1 MDLEKELLA
10 EAAVESSRS
19 VSEDP
24 SKAPSMRG
32 SGGKTA
38 YAIRVNLARMVEEDG
53 IETIG
58 FLTLTV
64 GDHGAAGFR
73 QVHDAEEASRR
84 FNSLNTHLLK
94 TLFKRAV
101 VVTERHKSGAI
112 HFHVVGSMVGG
123 LQIRRGFDFERVK
136 RRDYR
141 SVCPDL
147 RAIWAMLRERLPEF
161 GFGRAEL
168 TPIRTTGAQI
178 ASYVSKY
185 VSKNLDARRPEDKGK
200 RLVRYIGWSKEQLKP
215 KEFGWASAP
224 ARQWRAKARQ
234 AAAVVGCYTPEEC
247 AERWGPRW
255 AWILTESWTRIC
267 GRQGGFELDFSEGK
281 REVLWEV
288 LMKWADLKRVSPKP
302 REIDRETLADC
313 REFFSR
319 GEGGLGVGVGAGWVE
334 LFTGNPQEIG
344 VKCRGMTPSATQG
357 WGGIGQKCELSRLGL
372 PLETLGALDP
382 MPGGLLLPLTAR

>member
-10 EAAVESSRS
+10 EAAEAERDGSRS
-19 VSEDP
+19 VSEDL

-38 YAIRVNLARMVEEDG
+38 YAIRVNLERLVEEDG
-53 IETIG
+53 IDTVG

-64 GDHGAAGFR
+64 GDPEPDGSFR
-73 QVHDAEEASRR
+73 QVHDADEASRR

-94 TLFKRAV
+94 TLFRRAV

-112 HFHVVGSMVGG
+112 HFHVVGSMQGG
-123 LQIRRGFDFERVK
+123 LNIRRGFDFDRVK

-147 RAIWAMLRERLPEF
+147 RALWAMLRERLPEF

-168 TPIRTTGAQI
+168 TPIRTSGPQI
-178 ASYVSKY
+178 ASYLSKY

-200 RLVRYIGWSKEQLKP
+200 RLVRYIGWDKEQLKP
-215 KEFGWASAP
+215 REFGWASRP
-224 ARQWRAKARQ
+224 ACQWRAKAKQ
-234 AAAVVGCYTPEEC
+234 AAALVGCYSPEDC
-247 AERWGPRW
+247 AERWGPKW

-267 GRQGGFELDFSEGK
+267 GRAAGWQLDFTGGR

-288 LMKWADLKRVSPKP
+288 LMKWADLRWVPI
-302 REIDRETLADC
+302 RRRTIDLDTIADHQ
-313 REFFSR
+313 EFFSR
-319 GEGGLGVGVGAGWVE
+319 TVGGQGVGVGPGWVE
-334 LFTGNPQEIG
+334 LFTANPPEIG
-344 VKCRGMTPSATQG
+344 VKCRDVTPSATST
-357 WGGIGQKCELSRLGL
+357 CEGRLQECEF
-372 PLETLGALDP
+372 LE
-382 MPGGLLLPLTAR
+382 

>member
-1 MDLEKELLA
+1 MDFENQLREEFA
-10 EAAVESSRS
+10 ATEAAENGGMGSSTAVRE
-19 VSEDP
+19 SEDP
-24 SKAPSMRG
+24 VEKPTMRG

-38 YAIRVNLARMVEEDG
+38 YAIRVNLGRLVEEDG
-53 IETIG
+53 IDTVG

-64 GDHGAAGFR
+64 GDSVDGRFL
-73 QVHDAEEASRR
+73 QVHDAAEASKR

-112 HFHVVGSMVGG
+112 HFHVVGSMAGG
-123 LQIRRGFDFERVK
+123 LNIRRGFDFERVK

-161 GFGRAEL
+161 GFGRSEL
-168 TPIRTTGAQI
+168 TPIRTSGPQI

-200 RLVRYIGWSKEQLKP
+200 RLVRYIGWDRQQLKP
-215 KEFGWASAP
+215 LEFGWASKP
-224 ARQWRAKARQ
+224 ACQWRAKARQ
-234 AAAVVGCYTPEEC
+234 AAALIGCFSPEDC
-247 AERWGPRW
+247 AERFGPKW

-267 GRQGGFELDFSEGK
+267 GRAGGWSLDFTDCK
-281 REVLWEV
+281 RETLWEV
-288 LMKWADLKRVSPKP
+288 LMKWADLKRVSL
-302 REIDRETLADC
+302 RGRLIDRETVADC

-319 GEGGLGVGVGAGWVE
+319 PVGGLGVEVGAGWVE
-334 LFTGNPQEIG
+334 LFTANPREIG
-344 VKCRGMTPSATQG
+344 VKCRGLTSSATTVC
-357 WGGIGQKCELSRLGL
+357 GGRVRKCELRV
-372 PLETLGALDP
+372 
-382 MPGGLLLPLTAR
+382 

>member
-1 MDLEKELLA
+1 MDFETELREELDALQVVGAVPEVGSDCDRAKEICAA
-10 EAAVESSRS
+10 EGDRKN
-19 VSEDP
+19 EDP
-24 SKAPSMRG
+24 ASKANMRG

-38 YAIRVNLARMVEEDG
+38 YAIRVNLARLVEEDG
-53 IETIG
+53 IDSVG

-64 GDHGAAGFR
+64 GDDRNGRFE
-73 QVHDAEEASRR
+73 QVHDAAEASKR

-112 HFHVVGSMVGG
+112 HFHVVGSMASG
-123 LQIRRGFDFERVK
+123 LNIRRGFDFERVK

-147 RAIWAMLRERLPEF
+147 RALWAMLRERLPEF

-168 TPIRTTGAQI
+168 TPIRTSGPQI

-215 KEFGWASAP
+215 QEFGWASKP
-224 ARQWRAKARQ
+224 ACQWRAKARQ
-234 AAAVVGCYTPEEC
+234 AASLVGCFTPEDC
-247 AERWGPRW
+247 AERFGPRW

-267 GRQGGFELDFSEGK
+267 GRAGGYQLDFTEGR

-288 LMKWADLKRVSPKP
+288 LMKWADLKRVSL
-302 REIDRETLADC
+302 RGRLIDRDTIADA

-319 GEGGLGVGVGAGWVE
+319 DEGGRWVGVGAGWVE
-334 LFTGNPQEIG
+334 LFRANPQEIG
-344 VKCRGMTPSATQG
+344 VKCRGLTPSATRVCAGRVQT
-357 WGGIGQKCELSRLGL
+357 CELR
-372 PLETLGALDP
+372 E
-382 MPGGLLLPLTAR
+382 

>member
-1 MDLEKELLA
+1 MDFETELREEDA
-10 EAAVESSRS
+10 ASEAIENGGAGSL
-19 VSEDP
+19 SEDSA
-24 SKAPSMRG
+24 SKANMRG

-38 YAIRVNLARMVEEDG
+38 YAIRVNLARLVEEDG
-53 IETIG
+53 IESAG

-64 GDHGAAGFR
+64 GDDRGGRFE

-112 HFHVVGSMVGG
+112 HFHVVGSMAGG
-123 LQIRRGFDFERVK
+123 LEIRRGFDFERVK

-147 RAIWAMLRERLPEF
+147 RAIWAMLRDRLPGL

-168 TPIRTTGAQI
+168 TPIRTSGAQI

-215 KEFGWASAP
+215 QEFGWASKP
-224 ARQWRAKARQ
+224 ACQWRAKARQ
-234 AAAVVGCYTPEEC
+234 AAALIGCYSPEDC
-247 AERWGPRW
+247 AERFGPRW

-267 GRQGGFELDFSEGK
+267 GRAGGYRLEFSGGR

-288 LMKWADLKRVSPKP
+288 LMKWADLKRVSL
-302 REIDRETLADC
+302 RGRLIDRDTIADC
-313 REFFSR
+313 REVFSR
-319 GEGGLGVGVGAGWVE
+319 REGGLRVGVGAGWVE
-334 LFTGNPQEIG
+334 LFTRNRQKMGSICHTLTPSVPRG
-344 VKCRGMTPSATQG
+344 CRGMPSRCVIQ
-357 WGGIGQKCELSRLGL
+357 I
-372 PLETLGALDP
+372 
-382 MPGGLLLPLTAR
+382 

>member
-1 MDLEKELLA
+1 MDFETELRE
-10 EAAVESSRS
+10 EAAA
-19 VSEDP
+19 SEVAKVGSDCDRETDFEGGGGDRKTEP
-24 SKAPSMRG
+24 DSKPTMRG

-38 YAIRVNLARMVEEDG
+38 YAIRVNLAQLVEEDG
-53 IETIG
+53 IESVG

-64 GDHGAAGFR
+64 GDDRAGRFE
-73 QVHDAEEASRR
+73 QVHDSEEASKR

-112 HFHVVGSMVGG
+112 HFHVVGSMAGG
-123 LQIRRGFDFERVK
+123 LEIRRGFDFERVK

-168 TPIRTTGAQI
+168 TPIRTSGPQI

-200 RLVRYIGWSKEQLKP
+200 RLVRYIGWAKEQLKP
-215 KEFGWASAP
+215 QEFGWSSKP
-224 ARQWRAKARQ
+224 ACQWRAKARQ
-234 AAAVVGCYTPEEC
+234 AAALIGCYSPEEC
-247 AERWGPRW
+247 ADRFGPRW

-267 GRQGGFELDFSEGK
+267 GRAGGYQLEFSEGR

-288 LMKWADLKRVSPKP
+288 LMKWADLKRVSL
-302 REIDRETLADC
+302 RGRLIDRDTIADC
-313 REFFSR
+313 REVFSR
-319 GEGGLGVGVGAGWVE
+319 REGGPVVGVGTGWVE
-334 LFTGNPQEIG
+334 LFTANPTQIG
-344 VKCRGMTPSATQG
+344 VKCRGLSSYATRG
-357 WGGIGQKCELSRLGL
+357 CAGRVQKCELRV
-372 PLETLGALDP
+372 
-382 MPGGLLLPLTAR
+382 